1 MEKSDRN
8 MEKFGI
14 VSTKNVS
21 LIAILLLIITGC
33 CKPKSNK
40 EKAIVFYVWAYHD
53 RYPKAKDNPQWKRI
67 KERRIEREVRAYFQ
81 LINQSES
88 SVFLPIRYKDIFG
101 GQHSCILTSI
111 NGLNSEPHTSYFSG
125 FYDNV
130 VFSDSVTLQPKD
142 TLWVTVSLNYGNLI
156 DMDACNMSL
165 QQIAN
170 NIKFEYWSPS
180 TAQMRAESKMPPII
194 FRRFDPIKFSWGKQ
208 W

>member
-1 MEKSDRN
+1 

-53 RYPKAKDNPQWKRI
+53 RYPKAKDNQQWKKI
-67 KERRIEREVRAYFQ
+67 KERKIKREVSAYFQ
-81 LINQSES
+81 LINQSDS
-88 SVFLPIRYKDIFG
+88 SVFLPMRFKDVYG
-101 GQHSCILTSI
+101 EQHSCVRTSI
-111 NGLNSEPHTSYFSG
+111 HGLYSEPCISYFRD
-125 FYDNV
+125 FYDNI

-194 FRRFDPIKFSWGKQ
+194 FRRFDPIKFSWGLETMVNL
-208 W
+208 